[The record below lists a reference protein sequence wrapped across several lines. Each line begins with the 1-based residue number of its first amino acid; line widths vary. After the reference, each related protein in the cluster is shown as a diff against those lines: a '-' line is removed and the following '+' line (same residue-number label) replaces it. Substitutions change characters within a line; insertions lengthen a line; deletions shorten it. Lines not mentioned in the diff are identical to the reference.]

1 MNNRSTFFKYVI
13 PSIIAFALSGIYAIV
28 DGYFVGNTIG
38 DAGLSAINIA
48 YPIVALIQSVGTGI
62 GMGGAVYYSINT
74 AEGNHQKA
82 RQFIAASWW
91 LLVAA
96 SIIFTLLTFFS
107 AHTILVLLGADG
119 SILAYATHY
128 VKIIAL
134 GATLQIGGTGLI
146 PFIRNFGSS
155 SFAMIAMLGGFVTNI
170 LLDYLLVWVYGQG
183 MTGAALAT
191 IVGQGVTF
199 LIALL
204 YSVLKKK
211 LFICINAG
219 EFRFLCKSIFKVGL
233 APFGLALTPNIS
245 LVIINRFS
253 ASYGGEKA
261 IATYAC
267 ISYIICIIY
276 LILQG
281 VGDGS
286 QPLMSKYYGERKT
299 NELAEVKRMAYT
311 FAVILAF
318 IGCVIM
324 YLGRWHIGTL
334 FGSSD
339 TVNSETA
346 KIIPIFLVSVPFVAI
361 TRISTAGFYAT
372 EKAALSYIL
381 TFIEPVLMLGL
392 MLILPPLFGGQI
404 MIWWSTVFARIIS
417 AILALLLTKLNKGT
431 DRLTVKIFPN

>member
-1 MNNRSTFFKYVI
+1 MNNRRIFFKYVL
-13 PSIIAFALSGIYAIV
+13 PSIIAFALSGVYAIV

-48 YPIVALIQSVGTGI
+48 YPIVALIQAVGTGI
-62 GMGGAVYYSINT
+62 GMGGAVYYSINV
-74 AEGNHQKA
+74 AEGNHRKA
-82 RQFIAASWW
+82 GQFIAASWW
-91 LLVAA
+91 LLIAA
-96 SIIFTLLTFFS
+96 SIIFTLFTFFS
-107 AHTILVLLGADG
+107 AHTLLDLLGADG
-119 SILAYATHY
+119 QVLTYATQY
-128 VKIIAL
+128 IRIIAL
-134 GATLQIGGTGLI
+134 GTVLQLCGTGLI

-155 SFAMIAMLGGFVTNI
+155 NFAMTAMLCGFITNI
-170 LLDYLLVWVYGQG
+170 ILDFLLVWIFNQG
-183 MTGAALAT
+183 MEGAAFAT
-191 IVGQGVTF
+191 IIGQGVTF
-199 LIALL
+199 AIALL
-204 YSVLKKK
+204 YFVLKKK
-211 LFICINAG
+211 LQICINAG
-219 EFRFLCKSIFKVGL
+219 EFGSLCKSIFKVGL

-286 QPLMSKYYGERKT
+286 QPLMSKYYGEKRT
-299 NELAEVKRMAYT
+299 ADLAEVKRMAYT
-311 FAVILAF
+311 FAVMLAF
-318 IGCVIM
+318 VGCIIM
-324 YLGRWHIGTL
+324 YLSRGHIGTL

-339 TVNSETA
+339 AVNTEIS
-346 KIIPIFLVSVPFVAI
+346 KIMPIFLVSVPFVAI

-372 EKAALSYIL
+372 EKAVLSYIL
-381 TFIEPVLMLGL
+381 TFIEPVLMLVL

-417 AILALLLTKLNKGT
+417 AVLALLLTKSNT
-431 DRLTVKIFPN
+431 

>member
-1 MNNRSTFFKYVI
+1 MSNRNTFFKFVI

-62 GMGGAVYYSINT
+62 GMGGAVYYSINM

-82 RQFIAASWW
+82 KQFIAASWW
-91 LLVAA
+91 LLIAA

-107 AHTILVLLGADG
+107 AHTVLTLLGADG
-119 SILAYATHY
+119 LILDYATSY
-128 VKIIAL
+128 IKIIAL
-134 GATLQIGGTGLI
+134 GTILQIGGTGLI
-146 PFIRNFGSS
+146 PFIRNFGNS
-155 SFAMIAMLGGFVTNI
+155 SFAMIAMLGGFATNI
-170 LLDYLLVWVYGQG
+170 ILDFLFVWVYSLGI
-183 MTGAALAT
+183 TGAALAT
-191 IVGQGVTF
+191 IISQGVTL

-204 YSVLKKK
+204 YSILKKNLVISVNK
-211 LFICINAG
+211 V
-219 EFRFLCKSIFKVGL
+219 EFSNLCKSIFKVGL

-253 ASYGGEKA
+253 ASYGGEQA
-261 IATYAC
+261 ITTYAC
-267 ISYIICIIY
+267 ISYIVCIIY

-286 QPLMSKYYGERKT
+286 QPLMSHYYGEHK
-299 NELAEVKRMAYT
+299 EKDLAEVKRMAYI
-311 FAVILAF
+311 FAIILAF
-318 IGCVIM
+318 IGCAIM

-339 TVNSETA
+339 AVNAETA
-346 KIIPIFLVSVPFVAI
+346 KIIPIFLISVPFVAI

-372 EKAALSYIL
+372 EKAVSSYIL
-381 TFIEPVLMLGL
+381 TFIEPVLMLVL
-392 MLILPPLFGGQI
+392 MLILPPLLGGQI
-404 MIWWSTVFARIIS
+404 MIWWSTVFVRIIS
-417 AILALLLTKLNKGT
+417 AVLAIFMTKLSN
-431 DRLTVKIFPN
+431 RIF

>member
-1 MNNRSTFFKYVI
+1 MSNRNTFFKFVI

-62 GMGGAVYYSINT
+62 GMGGAVYYSINM

-82 RQFIAASWW
+82 KQFIAASWW
-91 LLVAA
+91 LLIAA

-107 AHTILVLLGADG
+107 AHTVLTLLGADG
-119 SILAYATHY
+119 LILDYATSY
-128 VKIIAL
+128 IKIIAL
-134 GATLQIGGTGLI
+134 GTILQIGGTGLI
-146 PFIRNFGSS
+146 PFIRNFGNS
-155 SFAMIAMLGGFVTNI
+155 SFAMIAMLGGFATNI
-170 LLDYLLVWVYGQG
+170 ILDFLFVWVYSLGI
-183 MTGAALAT
+183 TGAALAT
-191 IVGQGVTF
+191 IISQGVTL

-204 YSVLKKK
+204 YSILKKNLVISVNK
-211 LFICINAG
+211 V
-219 EFRFLCKSIFKVGL
+219 EFSNLCKSIFKVGL

-253 ASYGGEKA
+253 ASYGGEQA

-267 ISYIICIIY
+267 ISYIVCIIY

-286 QPLMSKYYGERKT
+286 QPLMSQYYGEHK
-299 NELAEVKRMAYT
+299 EKDLAEVKRMAYI
-311 FAVILAF
+311 FAIILAF
-318 IGCVIM
+318 IGCAIM

-339 TVNSETA
+339 AVNAETA
-346 KIIPIFLVSVPFVAI
+346 KIIPIFLISVPFVAI

-372 EKAALSYIL
+372 EKAVSSYIL
-381 TFIEPVLMLGL
+381 TFIEPVLMLVL
-392 MLILPPLFGGQI
+392 MLILPPPLGGQI
-404 MIWWSTVFARIIS
+404 MIWWSTVFVRIIS
-417 AILALLLTKLNKGT
+417 AVLAIFMTKLSN
-431 DRLTVKIFPN
+431 RIF

>member
-1 MNNRSTFFKYVI
+1 MSNRNTFFKFVI

-62 GMGGAVYYSINT
+62 GMGGAVYYSINM

-82 RQFIAASWW
+82 KQFIAASWW
-91 LLVAA
+91 LLIAA

-107 AHTILVLLGADG
+107 AHTVLTLLGADG
-119 SILAYATHY
+119 LILDYATSY
-128 VKIIAL
+128 IKIIAL
-134 GATLQIGGTGLI
+134 GTILQIGGTGLI
-146 PFIRNFGSS
+146 PFIRNFGNS
-155 SFAMIAMLGGFVTNI
+155 SFAMIAMLGGFATNI
-170 LLDYLLVWVYGQG
+170 ILDFLFVWVYSLGI
-183 MTGAALAT
+183 TEAALAT
-191 IVGQGVTF
+191 IISQGVTL

-204 YSVLKKK
+204 YSILKKNLVISVNK
-211 LFICINAG
+211 V
-219 EFRFLCKSIFKVGL
+219 EFSNLCKSIFKVGL

-253 ASYGGEKA
+253 ASYGGEQA
-261 IATYAC
+261 ITTYAC
-267 ISYIICIIY
+267 ISYIVCIIY

-286 QPLMSKYYGERKT
+286 QPLMSQYYGEHK
-299 NELAEVKRMAYT
+299 EKDLAEVKRMAYI
-311 FAVILAF
+311 FAIILAF
-318 IGCVIM
+318 IGCAIM

-339 TVNSETA
+339 AVNAETA
-346 KIIPIFLVSVPFVAI
+346 KIIPIFLISVPFVAI

-372 EKAALSYIL
+372 EKAVSSYIL
-381 TFIEPVLMLGL
+381 TFIEPVLMLVL
-392 MLILPPLFGGQI
+392 MLILPPLLGGQI
-404 MIWWSTVFARIIS
+404 MIWWSTVFVRIIS
-417 AILALLLTKLNKGT
+417 AVLAIFMTKLSN
-431 DRLTVKIFPN
+431 RIF

>member
-1 MNNRSTFFKYVI
+1 MSNRNTFFKFVI

-62 GMGGAVYYSINT
+62 GMGGAVYYSINM

-82 RQFIAASWW
+82 KQFIAASWW
-91 LLVAA
+91 LLIAA

-107 AHTILVLLGADG
+107 AHTVLTLLGADG
-119 SILAYATHY
+119 LILDYATSY
-128 VKIIAL
+128 IKIIAL
-134 GATLQIGGTGLI
+134 GTILQIGGTGLI
-146 PFIRNFGSS
+146 PFIRNFGNS
-155 SFAMIAMLGGFVTNI
+155 SFAMIAMLGGFATNI
-170 LLDYLLVWVYGQG
+170 ILDFLFVWVYSLGI
-183 MTGAALAT
+183 TGAALAT
-191 IVGQGVTF
+191 IISQGVTL

-204 YSVLKKK
+204 YSILKKNLVISVNK
-211 LFICINAG
+211 V
-219 EFRFLCKSIFKVGL
+219 EFSNLCKSIFKVGL

-253 ASYGGEKA
+253 ASYGGEQA
-261 IATYAC
+261 ITTYAC
-267 ISYIICIIY
+267 ISYIVCIIY

-286 QPLMSKYYGERKT
+286 QPLMSQYYGEHK
-299 NELAEVKRMAYT
+299 EKDLAEVKRMAYI
-311 FAVILAF
+311 FAIILAF
-318 IGCVIM
+318 IGCAIM

-339 TVNSETA
+339 AVNAETA
-346 KIIPIFLVSVPFVAI
+346 KIIPIFLISVPFVAI

-372 EKAALSYIL
+372 EKAVSSYIL
-381 TFIEPVLMLGL
+381 TFIEPVLMLVL
-392 MLILPPLFGGQI
+392 MLILPPLLGGQI
-404 MIWWSTVFARIIS
+404 MIWWSTVFVRIILAVL
-417 AILALLLTKLNKGT
+417 AIFMTKLSN
-431 DRLTVKIFPN
+431 RIF

>member
-48 YPIVALIQSVGTGI
+48 YPIVALIQAVGTGI
-62 GMGGAVYYSINT
+62 GMGGAVYYSINV

-91 LLVAA
+91 LLIAA
-96 SIIFTLLTFFS
+96 SIIFTLLTYLS
-107 AHTILVLLGADG
+107 AHTILGLLGAEG
-119 SILAYATHY
+119 QVLVYATQY
-128 VKIIAL
+128 IRIIAL
-134 GATLQIGGTGLI
+134 GAALQIIGTGLI

-417 AILALLLTKLNKGT
+417 AILALLLTKLNKG
-431 DRLTVKIFPN
+431 ISCI

>member
-134 GATLQIGGTGLI
+134 GTALQIGGTGLI

-155 SFAMIAMLGGFVTNI
+155 SFAMIAMLGGFATNI

-245 LVIINRFS
+245 LVIIN
-253 ASYGGEKA
+253 
-261 IATYAC
+261 
-267 ISYIICIIY
+267 
-276 LILQG
+276 LILQS

-417 AILALLLTKLNKGT
+417 AILALLLTKLNKGFSN
-431 DRLTVKIFPN
+431 L